1 MRLPTFEYFEPKTL
15 KEAVKLLSSD
25 PKRTAL
31 LAGGTDLLV
40 QMKLRVI
47 QPQHIINLKAIP
59 RMVYITDAKK
69 EVRIGAMTSLRE
81 IALSPMIREQFPAL
95 SQAAQDVGAYA
106 HQVMGT
112 LGGNLC
118 QANRCRYYNQS
129 ASWRSVRPPCYKRG
143 GHVCYVV
150 PGHQTQ
156 GSKAVQCHS
165 TYCGD
170 IAPVLIAL
178 DAQVSLW
185 DPKEI
190 ARFQPR
196 SFTPMTEKD
205 PLALKKGEILKE
217 ILLPL
222 PSGKSRYLKIRRR
235 ETIEFPVVSLAVRLD
250 LGDDGRIT
258 KARVV
263 LSGVGTWPCRGCGN
277 RKDAQ
282 RAHLDETII
291 EDASRRV
298 TKEIS
303 PVRTSTASPAYQRK
317 MAGVS

>member
-1 MRLPTFEYFEPKTL
+1 
-15 KEAVKLLSSD
+15 
-25 PKRTAL
+25 
-31 LAGGTDLLV
+31 
-40 QMKLRVI
+40 
-47 QPQHIINLKAIP
+47 
-59 RMVYITDAKK
+59 MVYITDAKK

-81 IALSPMIREQFPAL
+81 ITLSPMIREQFPAL

-129 ASWRSVRPPCYKRG
+129 AFWRSVRPPCYKRG

-150 PGHQTQ
+150 PGHQAQ

-170 IAPVLIAL
+170 IAPALIAL
-178 DAQVSLW
+178 DAKVSLMGPEG
-185 DPKEI
+185 DRKIPAKKLY
-190 ARFQPR
+190 
-196 SFTPMTEKD
+196 TYDGKK

-217 ILLPL
+217 ILLPF
-222 PSGKSRYLKIRRR
+222 PSSKSRYLKIRRR
-235 ETIEFPVVSLAVRLD
+235 DTIEFPVVSLAVRLD

-258 KARVV
+258 KTRVV
-263 LSGVGTWPCRGCGN
+263 LSGVGPGPVEAVETE
-277 RKDAQ
+277 KILKE
-282 RAHLDETII
+282 AHLDETII
-291 EDASRRV
+291 ENASRRV

-317 MAGVS
+317 MAGVLLKQALEEMTNLVGSGRSGHPLPTERLVPTR